1 MNNLA
6 TAYSEQAQSTAES
19 TFPSCQI
26 CGSSRVKSFLKG
38 VDRFHNRHELY
49 ELVRCSSC
57 SLVWLH
63 NAPPPNEISAHYGRD
78 YHRTISAS
86 ASTSPLRWKLH
97 HDILLRHKQGGAI
110 LDLGC
115 SSGVFLGTL
124 KGNAWKLHGIE
135 IDADQAEQARRDS
148 GANVFTGDILDAPF
162 APESF
167 DAITAFDVVEHMYRP
182 DEVVKKALT
191 WLKPGGVFYLALPNI
206 DSWEA
211 KMLGS
216 YWYGLELPRH
226 LSHFGPASLRK
237 LFVTAGYREVYLE
250 TPPATYIE
258 RSVRYLIDDA
268 LRACG
273 ISRLPAATA
282 PPPHL
287 VWKALRKANRIT
299 VLNAFR
305 RIAAVRGRGPN
316 LEAVFQK

>member
-6 TAYSEQAQSTAES
+6 TVYSEQAQSAAES
-19 TFPSCQI
+19 IFPSCQI
-26 CGSSRVKSFLKG
+26 CGSTRVKSFLKG
-38 VDRFHNRHELY
+38 VDRFHNRRELY

-63 NAPPPNEISAHYGRD
+63 NAPGPNEISAHYGRD
-78 YHRTISAS
+78 YHRTISAAADS
-86 ASTSPLRWKLH
+86 SPLRWKSH
-97 HDILLRHKQGGAI
+97 RDILLRHKQGGAI

-124 KGNAWKLHGIE
+124 KGGAWKLNGIE

-148 GANVFTGDILDAPF
+148 GATVFTGDVMDAPF

-167 DAITAFDVVEHMYRP
+167 DAITAFDVVEHVYRP

-191 WLKPGGVFYLALPNI
+191 WLKPGGVFYLSLPNI

-237 LFVTAGYREVYLE
+237 LFLTAGYREVYLA
-250 TPPATYIE
+250 TPPATYVE
-258 RSVRYLIDDA
+258 RSVRYLFDEA
-268 LRACG
+268 LRTCG
-273 ISRLPAATA
+273 ISRVSSATA
-282 PPPHL
+282 GTPP
-287 VWKALRKANRIT
+287 VAWRALRKVNRVT
-299 VLNAFR
+299 VLEAFR
-305 RIAAVRGRGPN
+305 RIAAACGRGPN
-316 LEAVFQK
+316 LEGVFQK